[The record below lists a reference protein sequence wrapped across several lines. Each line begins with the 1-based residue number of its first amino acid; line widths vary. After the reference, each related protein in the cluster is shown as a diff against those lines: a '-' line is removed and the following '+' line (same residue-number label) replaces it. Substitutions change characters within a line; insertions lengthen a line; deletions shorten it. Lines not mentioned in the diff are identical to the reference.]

1 MRSQKSKNTQKMYKL
16 LDEFISYMYD
26 KRTGSDMTADS
37 YYRDIDRFI
46 TYLADHDITSLKKV
60 SKEDVFDYVS
70 LLRSGKITR
79 SKISNAT
86 YARNL
91 SALRSFYR
99 FLNERHVCDVNPFL
113 QFRKVHVEKHLPDV
127 LTLDQVEQLLNVFDL
142 DDPLEIRNRC
152 ILETIYA
159 CGLRISEC
167 CDLRMDQIDRRSGI
181 IRVIGKGN
189 KERMVP
195 YYPRLDDLFDLYLKT
210 FRNEN
215 AYDDFPY
222 FFVSMRHGKISPRS
236 VQLLLEDARIKA
248 GLSMDVHPHM
258 LRHSFATHLLDN
270 GADLRTVQELLGHE
284 NLSTTQLYTHLT
296 YDRLK
301 KAVDS
306 AHPHSK

>member
-1 MRSQKSKNTQKMYKL
+1 MRDMYKT
-16 LDEFISYMYD
+16 LDDFIAYMYD
-26 KRTGSDMTADS
+26 KRSGSEATSDS
-37 YYRDIDRFI
+37 YYRDISRFI
-46 TYLADHDITSLKKV
+46 TYLEDHDIDSLKKV
-60 SKEDVFDYVS
+60 DRDIVYDYIS
-70 LLRSGKITR
+70 ELRSGKISR
-79 SKISNAT
+79 GKISNTT

-99 FLNERHVCDVNPFL
+99 YLCERHLADDNPFL
-113 QFRKVHVEKHLPDV
+113 LFNKVHVEKHLPDV
-127 LTLDQVEQLLNVFDL
+127 LTIDQVERILDCFDL
-142 DDPLEIRNRC
+142 KDPLQVRNRC

-167 CDLRMDQIDRRSGI
+167 CDLLIRNIDRQQGV

-195 YYPRLDDLFDLYLKT
+195 FYPRLLELIDLYIRVY
-210 FRNEN
+210 RNEY
-215 AYDDFPY
+215 ADPGFPY
-222 FFVSMRHGKISPRS
+222 LFVSTRKGKISPRS
-236 VQLLLEDARIKA
+236 VQLLLKDVKIMA
-248 GLSMDVHPHM
+248 GLDIDVHPHM

-301 KAVDS
+301 KAVNS
-306 AHPHSK
+306 AHPPAK